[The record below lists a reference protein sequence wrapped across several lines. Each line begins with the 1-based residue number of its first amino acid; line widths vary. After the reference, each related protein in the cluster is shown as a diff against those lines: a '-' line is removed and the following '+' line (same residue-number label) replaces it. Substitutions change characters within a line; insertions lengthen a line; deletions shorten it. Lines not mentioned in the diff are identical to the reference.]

1 MREDRV
7 MGGRMIGQSRK
18 KMVSE
23 RASSRIHALIDEHA
37 PYVLRVLRYAG
48 VPEADVMDAAQEV
61 YLVLHRRLPE
71 WNEHSGALTTW
82 LYGICIRVAANV
94 RRGHHR
100 RRWDLRAE
108 LPDSSI
114 EPPQEVDFERAD
126 ARKRL
131 LALLDLLDDDK
142 RAVFVLHEIEEMPM
156 PEVAIALEIPLGTG
170 YSRLRL
176 ARERLL
182 SAARQEKARDDT

>member
-1 MREDRV
+1 
-7 MGGRMIGQSRK
+7 MGDEGTGQPQK
-18 KMVSE
+18 NMESE

-37 PYVLRVLRYAG
+37 PFVLRVLRYAG

-61 YLVLHRRLPE
+61 YLIVHRRLHE
-71 WNEHSGALTTW
+71 WDEHTGALTTW

-94 RRGHHR
+94 RRGHRR

-114 EPPQEVDFERAD
+114 EPPQEADLERIE

-156 PEVAIALEIPLGTG
+156 PEVALALEIPLGTG

-176 ARERLL
+176 ARERLS
-182 SAARQEKARDDT
+182 SAAKQEKARDDT